1 MAWIFAGDILGTL
14 DMFHVNETIASVYRL
29 FVRPSARRQGIA
41 TKLMQRALVIAAGSG
56 CQGMEFLIEPT
67 SRQFY
72 EACGFTV
79 AKKYPDDKTLVAKIS
94 FEK

>member
-1 MAWIFAGDILGTL
+1 
-14 DMFHVNETIASVYRL
+14 
-29 FVRPSARRQGIA
+29 
-41 TKLMQRALVIAAGSG
+41 MQRALVIAAGSG